1 MSKALTYRD
10 KMAISERLLEF
21 MRMRLTGKS
30 TVALPPEGQVYDQD
44 PAEISLVGGLAQL
57 PDPDYQREQPP
68 SAMGMV
74 LMVTPDTS
82 GNVVV
87 SLNGRFDVTHRYVPS
102 LDTMIKAVQVGADGD
117 RHQQKLPDCFKR
129 FTVQFSDVSFTLD
142 TAHLNQWAE
151 HKLEPLMKSFH
162 KAWETDPRIFRIG
175 QVNDKGYINTTIPW
189 GKEDC
194 ASDEELADLV
204 TRSIFTGDSILMH
217 DVRLRA
223 RLRPPP
229 PNFAGKENRFLLELY
244 LQNNTDSMTGK
255 AYGLNRPSLLDAGF
269 EASLLAGRQF
279 DVPHRLQP
287 EDYRYQPE
295 DGVAGYGVTCAV
307 EKVGDLRFRTNSM
320 PVFAQARVDAP
331 SPKDVGM
338 PLPASFQLLKDKP
351 IEVLE
356 GFLSALKDY
365 RGVWDGVEANLG
377 KAGMTAEL
385 DAVRRDRQDY
395 ELEVSLIEDGIDLW
409 S

>member
-1 MSKALTYRD
+1 MTIALTYRD
-10 KMAISERLLEF
+10 KMAISERLLVL

-30 TVALPPEGQVYDQD
+30 EVVLPPEGDVYDQD
-44 PAEISLVGGLAQL
+44 PADISLVGGLAPL
-57 PDPDYQREQPP
+57 PDPDYPREQPP

-74 LMVTPDTS
+74 LMVEPDPS
-82 GNVVV
+82 GKVVV
-87 SLNGRFDVTHRYVPS
+87 SLSGRFDVTHRYVPS
-102 LDTMIKAVQVGADGD
+102 LETMTKAVQVGNNGE
-117 RHQQKLPDCFKR
+117 RHQQKLPDCFRR
-129 FTVQFSDVSFTLD
+129 FTVQFSEVSFTLD
-142 TAHLNQWAE
+142 TGHLNQWAE
-151 HKLEPLMKSFH
+151 HKLESLMKSLH
-162 KAWETDPRIFRIG
+162 NVWEADPRIFRIG
-175 QVNDKGYINTTIPW
+175 QVNNKGYINTTIPW
-189 GKEDC
+189 GKDHC
-194 ASDEELADLV
+194 TSDEELADLAR
-204 TRSIFTGDSILMH
+204 RSIFIGNSILMH

-269 EASLLAGRQF
+269 EATLLVGQQF

-307 EKVGDLRFRTNSM
+307 EKVSEHLFRTNSM
-320 PVFAQARVDAP
+320 PVFAQPRVDAP
-331 SPKDVGM
+331 SPKEVGM
-338 PLPASFQLLKDKP
+338 PLPASFQLLKEKP
-351 IEVLE
+351 IEVLD
-356 GFLSALKDY
+356 GFLAALKNY
-365 RGVWDGVEANLG
+365 RNIWDSVEADLG

-395 ELEVSLIEDGIDLW
+395 ECEV
-409 S
+409 